1 MPSEGLPVI
10 FLMGPTACGK
20 TELALAIHDDLP
32 VEIISA
38 DSAMVY
44 RGMDIGTA
52 KPDRETRSRVIHH
65 LIDICDPIEAYS
77 AGRFQTDARALID
90 TIHANDRIPL
100 VTGGTGLYFRA
111 LEQGFSELPPADPA
125 TRERISRLA
134 QIVGWEAMHAQLA
147 HVDKESAARIHVN
160 DPQRIQRALEVFEL
174 TGKPLSNFFSL
185 GRSRPLPYRIIKI
198 VINPMER
205 NVIHERISKR
215 FDRMLDLGL
224 VDEVRA
230 LFERGDLTPVM
241 PSLRMVG
248 YRQVWSY
255 LEDKLDYRTMR
266 EHATISTRQLA
277 KRQLTWLRSEQGATW
292 IDSCDAELR
301 QTVLKIIR
309 RDPTFH
315 SEV

>member
-10 FLMGPTACGK
+10 FLMGPTASGK
-20 TELALAIHDDLP
+20 TELALAINEVLP

-52 KPDRETRSRVIHH
+52 KPDKGTRIRVIHH
-65 LIDICDPIEAYS
+65 LIDICDPTEAYS
-77 AGRFQTDARALID
+77 AGRFQADARALID
-90 TIHANDRIPL
+90 SIHAHDRIPL

-111 LEQGFSELPPADPA
+111 LEQGFSELPRADPDI
-125 TRERISRLA
+125 RERISRLA
-134 QIVGWEAMHAQLA
+134 QIEGWEAMHAQLA

-174 TGKPLSNFFSL
+174 TGKPLSEFFSH

-198 VINPMER
+198 VINPRER
-205 NVIHERISKR
+205 NVIHERIAER
-215 FDRMLDLGL
+215 FDRMLELGL
-224 VDEVRA
+224 VEEVRT
-230 LFERGDLTPVM
+230 LYERGDLTPLM
-241 PSLRMVG
+241 PSIRMVG
-248 YRQVWSY
+248 YRQVWRH
-255 LEDKLDYRTMR
+255 LEGKLDFRTMR
-266 EHATISTRQLA
+266 EHAIISTRQLA
-277 KRQLTWLRSEQGATW
+277 KRQLTWLRSELGAIW
-292 IDSCDAELR
+292 MESCDADLR
-301 QTVLKIIR
+301 QSVLKIIR